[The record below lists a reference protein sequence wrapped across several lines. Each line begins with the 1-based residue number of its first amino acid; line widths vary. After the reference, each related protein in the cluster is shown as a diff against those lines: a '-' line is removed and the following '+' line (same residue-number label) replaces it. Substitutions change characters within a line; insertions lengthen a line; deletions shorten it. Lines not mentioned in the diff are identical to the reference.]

1 MKKIGFGFWI
11 IVYLF
16 FIDRVEAQTLSVKV
30 DKDSISINDR
40 IKLEITLHNVDGVF
54 NPPLLQDWQ
63 VLSGPSINTS
73 VMIVNGNKSQTKTFI
88 YIIQPQKTGI
98 LFIESVN
105 VLSNE
110 GEIKSDQIAVKVF
123 QSEVKIPI
131 HKIKPKI
138 YEFGKDKKTTQS
150 TNPKRVLKRF

>member
-1 MKKIGFGFWI
+1 MKKLRFGFLL
-11 IVYLF
+11 IVYMV
-16 FIDRVEAQTLSVKV
+16 FIVRVEAQTLSVKV
-30 DKDSISINDR
+30 DKDSIYINNR

-63 VLSGPSINTS
+63 VLSGPNIITS
-73 VMIVNGNKSQTKTFI
+73 VMIINGNKSQTKTFI

-98 LFIESVN
+98 LYIESVIA
-105 VLSNE
+105 LTNE
-110 GEIKSDQIAVKVF
+110 GEVKSDQIAVEVF
-123 QSEVKIPI
+123 KSEVEIPI

-138 YEFGKDKKTTQS
+138 YEYRKDEKPTQS